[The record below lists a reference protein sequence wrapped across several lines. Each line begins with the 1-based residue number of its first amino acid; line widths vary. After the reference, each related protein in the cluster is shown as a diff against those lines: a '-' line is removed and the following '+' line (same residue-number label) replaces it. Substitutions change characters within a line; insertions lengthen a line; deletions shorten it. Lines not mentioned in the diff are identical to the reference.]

1 MLPRRALLALCVL
14 LAAVGLAL
22 VPTVTFAKPK
32 PVKPGGFLTIPCPA
46 GERGI
51 GGTIVWYDTQ
61 MRPLDTTTGV
71 PDGDGV
77 RFGPAPKRAAFAVVT
92 ALDCQPPATTTTVAA
107 TTTTTVAP
115 TTTTTADTNLYLT
128 GSGLVTDQGLFLY
141 GDPSI
146 PGVQHCPAGY
156 VVDFAASTF
165 TYPANITVTD
175 YTADFDSIIA
185 VADLDTTGTISWR
198 IVCEQVT

>member
-1 MLPRRALLALCVL
+1 MIPRRALLILCVL
-14 LAAVGLAL
+14 LVAVGLAL
-22 VPTVTFAKPK
+22 VPTVGTAKPK
-32 PVKPGGFLTIPCPA
+32 PVKPGGFLTIPCPT
-46 GERGI
+46 GESGI
-51 GGTIVWYDTQ
+51 GGMIVWYDTQ
-61 MRPLDTTTGV
+61 MRPLDTTAGV
-71 PDGDGV
+71 QDGDGV

-107 TTTTTVAP
+107 
-115 TTTTTADTNLYLT
+115 TTTTADTNLYLT

-198 IVCEQVT
+198 IVCKQVTA